1 MRVCTKLAM
10 LFILSLPAWSGV
22 GAAELTAPE
31 LIRLVRQD
39 CGACH
44 GMTLKGGLGKPLTRE
59 ALAGQSAEALAVI
72 ILHGK
77 EGTAMPP
84 WKSLLS
90 EAQARWIAEQ
100 LLAGFPEEA
109 QP

>member
-1 MRVCTKLAM
+1 MRISAM
-10 LFILSLPAWSGV
+10 LLALWLPGWGNAAAADLS
-22 GAAELTAPE
+22 TPE
-31 LIRLVRQD
+31 MIRLVRQD

-59 ALAGQSAEALAVI
+59 ALAGFSPEALAVI

>member
-1 MRVCTKLAM
+1 M
-10 LFILSLPAWSGV
+10 LSLTGLAGA
-22 GAAELTAPE
+22 GAAELTTPE
-31 LIRLVRQD
+31 MIRLVRQD

-59 ALAGQSAEALAVI
+59 ALAGQTPEALAVI

-77 EGTAMPP
+77 QGTAMPP

-100 LLAGFPEEA
+100 LIAGFPAEP